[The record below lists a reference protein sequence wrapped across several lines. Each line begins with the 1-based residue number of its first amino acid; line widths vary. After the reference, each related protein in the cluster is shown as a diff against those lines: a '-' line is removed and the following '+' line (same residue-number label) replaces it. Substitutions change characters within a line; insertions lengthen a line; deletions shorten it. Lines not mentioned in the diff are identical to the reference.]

1 MATLMIPDALRTSC
15 RQSRERMAWLDSLN
29 DVITSLQSRWSLRL
43 GAPFD
48 RDVSCAWVAPGVRHG
63 APIVLKIGMPHME
76 GEDEI
81 AGLRFWNGDPTVH
94 LFDADDALNA
104 MLLERCMPGD
114 SLRALPESE
123 QDGIIAGLLRRL
135 WSHRG
140 NTPFRPLQ
148 ALTAFW
154 TEETMGRESDWADP
168 PLVREGLALMRQ
180 LASDA
185 PSTVPLATDLHAGNV
200 LSAQRERWL
209 AIDPK
214 PFVGDPAFDAT
225 QHLLNCRTRLL
236 TDTIE
241 TVNRFSDLAGVDASR
256 VRQWLFARGAAEPRP
271 DWSASSMRLARVLG
285 RGG

>member
-1 MATLMIPDALRTSC
+1 
-15 RQSRERMAWLDSLN
+15 
-29 DVITSLQSRWSLRL
+29 
-43 GAPFD
+43 
-48 RDVSCAWVAPGVRHG
+48 
-63 APIVLKIGMPHME
+63 
-76 GEDEI
+76 
-81 AGLRFWNGDPTVH
+81 
-94 LFDADDALNA
+94 
-104 MLLERCMPGD
+104 
-114 SLRALPESE
+114 
-123 QDGIIAGLLRRL
+123 
-135 WSHRG
+135 
-140 NTPFRPLQ
+140 
-148 ALTAFW
+148 
-154 TEETMGRESDWADP
+154 MGRESDWADP

-200 LSAQRERWL
+200 LSARRERWL